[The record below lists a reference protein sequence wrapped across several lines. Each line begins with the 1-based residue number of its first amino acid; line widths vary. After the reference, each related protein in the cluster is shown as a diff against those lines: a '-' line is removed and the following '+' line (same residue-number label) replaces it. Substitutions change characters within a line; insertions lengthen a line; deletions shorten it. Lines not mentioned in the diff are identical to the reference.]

1 VEWWTALDE
10 GYWQALLAQ
19 GEIAP
24 EPAPLGDP
32 HEAFHLLDLEWQA
45 DPPTVESVPDGDN
58 GRGAGHGWQ
67 RAQLA
72 LDRGE
77 LFSLKVSGANRGGL
91 LVDWNGFA
99 FARHGI
105 DDDTAAALSALA
117 TDIAAVEQRHAERL
131 RQTLGVSSQ
140 GWAAVDAHGAS
151 RIGAWPLFIADHRF
165 LIVLQG
171 APRLNQP
178 QFVEL
183 VWLLV
188 SRYG

>member
-1 VEWWTALDE
+1 MKVGGRAGSLDSRPVSSADVEWWTALDE

-91 LVDWNGFA
+91 LVDWNGLQGFVPA
-99 FARHGI
+99 SHLKDSLRNHDPRERVSELARYI
-105 DDDTAAALSALA
+105 
-117 TDIAAVEQRHAERL
+117 
-131 RQTLGVSSQ
+131 
-140 GWAAVDAHGAS
+140 GAS
-151 RIGAWPLFIADHRF
+151 LTVRQLRPPSSDRRRALRSASTS
-165 LIVLQG
+165 
-171 APRLNQP
+171 A
-178 QFVEL
+178 
-183 VWLLV
+183 
-188 SRYG
+188 